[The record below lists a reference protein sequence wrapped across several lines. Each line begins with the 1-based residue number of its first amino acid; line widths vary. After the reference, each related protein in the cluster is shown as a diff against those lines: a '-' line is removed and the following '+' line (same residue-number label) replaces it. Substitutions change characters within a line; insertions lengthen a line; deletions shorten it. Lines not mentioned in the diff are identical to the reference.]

1 MCDHAKIQNIL
12 NIALLVFDYT
22 GQDRMPQH
30 EQDWEEVLEK
40 IILTIIM

>member
-1 MCDHAKIQNIL
+1 MCDRAKRQNIL
-12 NIALLVFDYT
+12 NIAQLVFDYT

-30 EQDWEEVLEK
+30 EQDWEDVLEN